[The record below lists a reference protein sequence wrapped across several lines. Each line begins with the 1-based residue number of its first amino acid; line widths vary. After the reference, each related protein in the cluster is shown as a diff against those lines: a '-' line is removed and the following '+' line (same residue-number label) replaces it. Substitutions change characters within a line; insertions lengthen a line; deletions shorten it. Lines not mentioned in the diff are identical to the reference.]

1 MVIEND
7 SIKITIREDR
17 TYTIN
22 SVDNKSYDSIFN
34 PFKYTRND
42 FVKTMEV
49 IIQNKFDEEVR
60 IAIIGSIYGD
70 DSECAVLKDRE
81 LIILIDSDIYVIDID
96 EYRLVKYQNIECTGT
111 NFAIY
116 LIDNGYIIYGEL
128 EIIKLDYELNK
139 IWEFSGSDIFV
150 TQDDKSPFLI
160 DGDRI
165 KIYDWNGIYYEID
178 LNGKLIYDTY
188 K

>member
-7 SIKITIREDR
+7 CIKITIKEDR

-22 SVDNKSYDSIFN
+22 SVDNKQYDSIFN

-49 IIQNKFDEEVR
+49 VIQNKFTEEIR
-60 IAIIGSIYGD
+60 IGIIGSIYGD
-70 DSECAVLKDRE
+70 DSQCAVLKDKE
-81 LIILIDSDIYVIDID
+81 LLILIDRDIYVIDID

-128 EIIKLDYELNK
+128 EIVQMV
-139 IWEFSGSDIFV
+139 F
-150 TQDDKSPFLI
+150 T
-160 DGDRI
+160 
-165 KIYDWNGIYYEID
+165 
-178 LNGKLIYDTY
+178 
-188 K
+188 